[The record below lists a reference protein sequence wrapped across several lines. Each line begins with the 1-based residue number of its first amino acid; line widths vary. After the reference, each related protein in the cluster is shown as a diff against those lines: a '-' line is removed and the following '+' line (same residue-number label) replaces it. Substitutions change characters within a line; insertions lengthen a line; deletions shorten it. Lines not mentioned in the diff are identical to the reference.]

1 MFKSK
6 RLPAFIVSLMV
17 VILFASACSAQK
29 AQAGVIGITWQWVG
43 MVETKPASQSVV
55 PTPENYTLI
64 LETDGSLNIKAD
76 CNRVNGSYTIGSS
89 TLTIELGASTMAFCG
104 EQSVDQK
111 FLESLR
117 NVASYTIEN
126 DQLVLILKNDAG
138 KMTFNK

>member
-1 MFKSK
+1 MQRSKS
-6 RLPAFIVSLMV
+6 
-17 VILFASACSAQK
+17 ASRRY
-29 AQAGVIGITWQWVG
+29 W
-43 MVETKPASQSVV
+43 
-55 PTPENYTLI
+55 NYLAMGGNGGNQTCI
-64 LETDGSLNIKAD
+64 PISGTH
-76 CNRVNGSYTIGSS
+76 CNRVNGSYKIGSS

-138 KMTFNK
+138 RMAFNK